1 MTDTEH
7 LLAGSPYLVDADE
20 TSQAR
25 YTKAREKAD
34 STRARARDTNAR
46 IRAEA
51 ESILGPYLAVTRMDL
66 VAESNRIE
74 GIEWDPHDV
83 REAVRR
89 HADLIGGPEH
99 ALTETVIAEPKLY
112 EVLGLYRAH
121 EIADSWLAD
130 EHVPRAAEIRAL
142 HRVILG
148 DIRTAGA
155 YKQFENEISGRP
167 DHRTTPPHEVPRV
180 MLELA
185 DWWGASAGD
194 SLLTSTVI
202 HAWLAHIHPFED
214 GNGRLARILANLEL
228 SRSDYP
234 PLILRAQDDRGEY
247 YAALQASDDG
257 DILPL
262 YELFERAIRRQSKI
276 MARPQYV
283 QDIINDRLLA
293 SDQQRFA
300 LWSATLQQFT
310 EELKAEM
317 HDAGGDLRVQ
327 GTLSLPAF
335 SLLTNRDPD
344 GNGWYAKVFVNG
356 EAEWLLWFGYR
367 SDQWVDLST
376 RDDDFP
382 SIFLSRRDRSDG
394 ALHPYTRFF
403 DTSDLTQPLPD
414 EVHLLPAQ
422 ARTVCLRRRFDAE
435 EHRPHEAARIITRAL
450 TSTRRSL

>member
-1 MTDTEH
+1 MTSAEH
-7 LLAGSPYLVDADE
+7 LLAGSPYLVDGDD
-20 TSQAR
+20 TSQTR
-25 YTKAREKAD
+25 YAKARERAD
-34 STRARARDTNAR
+34 STRARAQATNTR
-46 IRAEA
+46 IRSEA

-66 VAESNRIE
+66 VSESNRIE
-74 GIEWDPHDV
+74 GIEWDPQDV
-83 REAVRR
+83 RETVRR

-121 EIADSWLAD
+121 EIADSWLAE

-155 YKQFENEISGRP
+155 YKQFDNEISGRP
-167 DHRTTPPHEVPRV
+167 DHRTTAPHEVPRV

-185 DWWGASAGD
+185 DWWADSKGD
-194 SLLTSTVI
+194 PLLASTVI

-228 SRSDYP
+228 SRSGYP

-247 YAALQASDDG
+247 YSALQASDDG

-293 SDQQRFA
+293 SDQQRFG
-300 LWSATLQQFT
+300 LWSATLQQFSD
-310 EELKAEM
+310 ELTSEM
-317 HDAGGDLRVQ
+317 RYAGGDLKVQ

-335 SLLTNRDPD
+335 SLLSNRDAD
-344 GNGWYAKVFVNG
+344 GNGWYAKAFVNG
-356 EAEWLLWFGYR
+356 ESEWLLWFGYR
-367 SDQWVDLST
+367 SDEWVDLSANG
-376 RDDDFP
+376 DDFP

-394 ALHPYTRFF
+394 ALHPYTQFF
-403 DTSDLTQPLPD
+403 DESDLSQHVPD
-414 EVHLLPAQ
+414 EIHLLPAR
-422 ARTVCLRRRFDAE
+422 ARTVCVRRGFDTDE
-435 EHRPHEAARIITRAL
+435 FRPHEAARIVAGAL
-450 TSTRRSL
+450 TSSRRPI